1 MWIVIV
7 MSIIIILLIIS
18 IGAAIS
24 RINELEEL
32 VQFKPYNTMHIDHQ
46 HKMVHLTVSGKL
58 NQEQKD
64 ILERNY
70 QSYVDDGYRVTVF
83 DDTFTLRIET
93 KE

>member
-24 RINELEEL
+24 RINELKEL
-32 VQFKPYNTMHIDHQ
+32 VQFKSYNTMYIDHQ
-46 HKMVHLTVSGKL
+46 HKLVQMTLKGKASP
-58 NQEQKD
+58 EQKEQVE
-64 ILERNY
+64 ITM
-70 QSYVDDGYRVTVF
+70 QSYIDDGYKVLVL

-93 KE
+93 NE